1 MAVRLRPLLPKEI
14 LAGEFNLIK
23 IMDEKLVILQ
33 DPQDFTEE
41 NGKNELRKNRSREKQ
56 FAFDFAFDSN
66 VETQKVFN
74 LTT

>member
-1 MAVRLRPLLPKEI
+1 LPKEI
-14 LAGEFNLIK
+14 VDGQFNIVK

-56 FAFDFAFDSN
+56 FAFDFAFDSS
-66 VETQKVFN
+66 VETTTVFN
-74 LTT
+74 CTT